1 LRGADDGEK
10 VRVFAVRQLPRP
22 HPFQLY
28 RDFGI
33 VARGLV
39 ELGALARAADPP
51 RTATDAAIDVE
62 PTANDAELADTAAET
77 AVTHAAGATA
87 AGAAPVAAGT
97 TPTAAAA
104 TPIAAGS
111 LTPNGFPYTRRV
123 VALAKLVALYTG
135 RQLLKD
141 DVRTSDWERNLDANQ
156 QRCASVPSRC
166 RLRG

>member
-1 LRGADDGEK
+1 
-10 VRVFAVRQLPRP
+10 
-22 HPFQLY
+22 
-28 RDFGI
+28 

-51 RTATDAAIDVE
+51 RAARDAAVDIEPAVDDAELVDTDTEPAVTDAAR
-62 PTANDAELADTAAET
+62 ANP
-77 AVTHAAGATA
+77 

-97 TPTAAAA
+97 TPAAAGA
-104 TPIAAGS
+104 TPIVAGS

-123 VALAKLVALYTG
+123 VALAKLVALYAG

-141 DVRTSDWERNLDANQ
+141 DVRTSDWERQLDASQ
-156 QRCASVPSRC
+156 QRCPSAPSRC